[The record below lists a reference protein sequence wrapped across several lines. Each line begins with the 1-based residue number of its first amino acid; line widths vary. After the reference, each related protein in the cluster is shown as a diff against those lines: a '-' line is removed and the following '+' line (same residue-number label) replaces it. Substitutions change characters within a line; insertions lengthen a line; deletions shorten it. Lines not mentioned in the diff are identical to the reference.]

1 MWGHSRA
8 CVAPN
13 TDSMPQKLTSL
24 PSLRWRPSLLA
35 ENNQARCKAHPVARR
50 VGGPLRAAAD
60 EQKSFGGGP
69 KRRGQVAL
77 TVRPLLTE
85 LDGPHH
91 HHPTRGEG
99 GGGLRL
105 GMEMR
110 LQTWPC
116 GMGQRRRAAL
126 ERKTISE
133 SDRIYSVTVG
143 GHINWAK
150 DGGTATE
157 KCIRRGQVR
166 RV

>member
-1 MWGHSRA
+1 M
-8 CVAPN
+8 APN
-13 TDSMPQKLTSL
+13 TDSMPQQLTSV

-35 ENNQARCKAHPVARR
+35 DNGEACWARPVARR
-50 VGGPLRAAAD
+50 VGGPSRAAAS
-60 EQKSFGGGP
+60 EPKSSGGGL

-91 HHPTRGEG
+91 HHPTKGEEC
-99 GGGLRL
+99 GGLRI

-116 GMGQRRRAAL
+116 CMGQRRSAAL

-133 SDRIYSVTVG
+133 SDRMYSATVG

-150 DGGTATE
+150 SVGTATE
-157 KCIRRGQVR
+157 KGIRRGQVR